1 MRQPLNKPGL
11 LTLTIKDKSALYLA
25 YMPFVKNGGLFIPT
39 NSNYRLGDEVF
50 MLLNLMGEDEKLPV
64 AGRVIW
70 MTPKGAQGKRT
81 AGIGVQFSE
90 QDRGQTQKK
99 IETFLLTPGPA
110 PGAKPAQPKGGPPG
124 AGASATVED
133 VAVPDAPPAPPPPKG
148 KAEPKK
154 PEPKKPEPPKP
165 LNPKDVKL
173 DSPEFKARVRE
184 AVHAMMCLPEYQL
197 N

>member
-1 MRQPLNKPGL
+1 MSPAPARQPNKPGL

-39 NSNYRLGDEVF
+39 GSNYRLGDEVF

-90 QDRGQTQKK
+90 QDRGTTQRK
-99 IETFLLTPGPA
+99 IESYL
-110 PGAKPAQPKGGPPG
+110 
-124 AGASATVED
+124 AGALGGD
-133 VAVPDAPPAPPPPKG
+133 
-148 KAEPKK
+148 K
-154 PEPKKPEPPKP
+154 PT
-165 LNPKDVKL
+165 
-173 DSPEFKARVRE
+173 
-184 AVHAMMCLPEYQL
+184 HTM
-197 N
+197 